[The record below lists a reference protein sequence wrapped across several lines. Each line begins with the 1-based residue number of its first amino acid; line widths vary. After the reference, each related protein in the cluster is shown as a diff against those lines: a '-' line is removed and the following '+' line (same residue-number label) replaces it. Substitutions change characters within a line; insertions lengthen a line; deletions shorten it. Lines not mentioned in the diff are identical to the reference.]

1 MSNLQAGQR
10 YHGIDAL
17 RAFAM
22 ILGIFLHATIVY
34 KEKALPVWPHD
45 TYSHSPV
52 FDYFYFLIHTFRM
65 PLFFMVAG
73 FFCRFLIYKV
83 GVAEFIRR
91 RWQRIGI
98 PFLGSLIFILPVTV
112 FPFLYHQNSAVYG
125 ADRLMNL
132 KASFK
137 QLFGWN
143 GIAHLWFLYYLLLY
157 YIVAVVYVRAA
168 SLPVIRPVST
178 YLLKV
183 VNNSKGYAISLAL
196 IAIGGTWGILLLQG
210 ELLVPVDT
218 GLVPGFVNLLFYGF
232 FMGLGW
238 VINTRSSVF
247 DFMVKNAAWLLGAGL
262 LISGFIFYQDYHD
275 CNPPSF
281 RLSIVG
287 IKLLL
292 SAQIIFLVFGITG
305 IFLHYFRDESRL
317 WRYLSD
323 AAYWMYLVHMG
334 LVVFLQLIL
343 LQFNIHSGI
352 KFIAVFS
359 VTLAF
364 TILTYQFFVRYTRI
378 GIYLHGPR
386 HRKKGEKFL

>member
-34 KEKALPVWPHD
+34 KEKPLPVWPHD
-45 TYSHSPV
+45 AYSNSGV
-52 FDYFYFLIHTFRM
+52 FDYLYFFIHTFRM
-65 PLFFMVAG
+65 PLFFLVAG

-83 GVAEFIRR
+83 GVPEFIRR

-98 PFLGSLIFILPVTV
+98 PFLGSLIFILPLTV

-125 ADRLMNL
+125 ADRLMNF

-137 QLFGWN
+137 QLFRWN

-157 YIVAVVYVRAA
+157 YIVAVLYVRAMAIPALRPVA
-168 SLPVIRPVST
+168 SLIN
-178 YLLKV
+178 KAGDKW
-183 VNNSKGYAISLAL
+183 KGHAFFLTLTS
-196 IAIGGTWGILLLQG
+196 IAGTWFILSLSD

-218 GLVPGFVNLLFYGF
+218 GLVPGFSNLLFYGF
-232 FMGLGW
+232 FMWLGW
-238 VINTRSSVF
+238 IINIRPAFF
-247 DFMVKNAAWLLGAGL
+247 DFMVKYAGWLLVAGL
-262 LISGFIFYQDYHD
+262 LISGFTFYQDFHD
-275 CNPPSF
+275 CNPPAY
-281 RLSIVG
+281 RIPVG
-287 IKLLL
+287 MIKLLL
-292 SAQIIFLVFGITG
+292 SGQIIFLVFGITG
-305 IFLHYFRDESRL
+305 IFLHYFRDESHL

-334 LVVFLQLIL
+334 VVVVLQLVL
-343 LQFNIHSGI
+343 LQFNIYSGV
-352 KFIAVFS
+352 KFMTVFS

-364 TILTYQFFVRYTRI
+364 TILTYQFLVRYTRI
-378 GIYLHGPR
+378 GAYLHGVR
-386 HRKKGEKFL
+386 HRRKRG